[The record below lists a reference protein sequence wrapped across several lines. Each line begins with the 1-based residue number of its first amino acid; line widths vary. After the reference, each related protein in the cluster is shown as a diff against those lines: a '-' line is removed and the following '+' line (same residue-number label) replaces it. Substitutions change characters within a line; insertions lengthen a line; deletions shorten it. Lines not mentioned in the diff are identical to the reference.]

1 MSPLKLGLDLRGGVY
16 LVYQVDVQGAVKQ
29 LLDHY
34 EQDFRAS
41 LRNAHV
47 PYQDVEV
54 DYPMNRV
61 RVLFR
66 DADSFAKGKAAILAD
81 SRNVNLTEATVNGA
95 PALELT
101 LTPQQIKER
110 QDYAVQQNIVIL
122 RNRLNS
128 PELAVS
134 EPQVAREGVD
144 RIAIQLPGLQNS
156 AEVKKILGKTA
167 TLEFRM
173 VDETNNPLEAAATGH
188 VPLGSKL
195 YYTRDKQPVLLKRD
209 VVVTGDQ
216 LTDASF
222 QPNTQDGPA
231 VSVSLDSRGAAKMLR
246 NTEEN
251 IGHLMAVVFIDRSR
265 EKNAQGV
272 DVDRTTEE
280 VINRA
285 TIRGVFSNNFQITG
299 VNPIEGRELALLLRA
314 GGLAAPLTAVEERA
328 IGPSLGQDNIDKG
341 IHAMV
346 FGMLAAFVFMAIYYK
361 LFGLIAD
368 VVLIANVVLLTAFLS
383 LVGAALTLPGI
394 AAVVLTVGMAVD
406 ANILIYE
413 RIREELRNGV
423 SPRAAITAGF
433 DRAFSAICDSNVTAL
448 IAGLVLW
455 LVRRGCG
462 TRLRRGAGAR
472 NCDIDVHIADGQPRV
487 GADHLR
493 RKAQGRTPV
502 DLRARSDVDPR
513 FKPMEFFH
521 KVTRF
526 PFMNTRKVWYGLSAV
541 LIVASFAL
549 VAVRGLNLG
558 IDFTGGVVVETN
570 FPQAPNI
577 EQLRAALAKAGMP
590 AAQVQAFGSSR
601 DILVRLPPD
610 PDVKSEQI
618 GARILE
624 VFKTVDGGVKL
635 QRTEVRRSSGG
646 PGVVR
651 QGRLGAGG
659 DAGAHLDLRAVA
671 LHAEARARRDI
682 RRAARPDL
690 RGRLFRPDPD
700 DFRSHGDL
708 GDPRG
713 DRLFAERHGHRIRPH
728 PRASAHA
735 RASSPSLR

>member
-1 MSPLKLGLDLRGGVY
+1 MISYPRWKIALVGIVLLIGIFLALPNLFGEENALQLARDAAVVTPADRASTEELLKSKAITPTGAYLEQGRLTLRFASKQDQLKARDVIGEARPNQFTIALSQASRVPEWMRKLGLSPLKLGLDLRGGVY
-16 LVYQVDVQGAVKQ
+16 LVYQVDVKGAVKQ
-29 LLDHY
+29 LLDRY

-47 PYQDVEV
+47 PYQDVVV
-54 DYPMNRV
+54 DYPENRV

-81 SRNVNLTEATVNGA
+81 SRNVNLTETTASA
-95 PALELT
+95 PGLEVA

-110 QDYAVQQNIVIL
+110 QDYAVQQNIIIL

-134 EPQVAREGVD
+134 EPQVAREGAD

-173 VDETNNPLEAAATGH
+173 VDETDNPIEAAATGH
-188 VPLGSKL
+188 APLGAKL
-195 YYTRDKQPVLLKRD
+195 YYTREKQPVLLKRD

-231 VSVSLDSRGAAKMLR
+231 VSVSLDSRGASKMLR

-272 DVDRTTEE
+272 DVDRTTET

-314 GGLAAPLTAVEERA
+314 GGLAAPLTEVEERA

-341 IHAMV
+341 MHAMV

-368 VVLIANVVLLTAFLS
+368 VVLVGNVVLLTALLS

-433 DRAFSAICDSNVTAL
+433 DRAFSAIADSNVTAA
-448 IAGLVLW
+448 IAGVVLW
-455 LVRRGCG
+455 LF
-462 TRLRRGAGAR
+462 GAGAVR
-472 NCDIDVHIADGQPRV
+472 GFAVVLVLGIATSMFTALMG
-487 GADHLR
+487 
-493 RKAQGRTPV
+493 T
-502 DLRARSDVDPR
+502 RAVVQIIYGG
-513 FKPMEFFH
+513 K
-521 KVTRF
+521 
-526 PFMNTRKVWYGLSAV
+526 RKVERLS
-541 LIVASFAL
+541 I
-549 VAVRGLNLG
+549 
-558 IDFTGGVVVETN
+558 
-570 FPQAPNI
+570 
-577 EQLRAALAKAGMP
+577 
-590 AAQVQAFGSSR
+590 
-601 DILVRLPPD
+601 
-610 PDVKSEQI
+610 
-618 GARILE
+618 
-624 VFKTVDGGVKL
+624 
-635 QRTEVRRSSGG
+635 
-646 PGVVR
+646 
-651 QGRLGAGG
+651 
-659 DAGAHLDLRAVA
+659 
-671 LHAEARARRDI
+671 
-682 RRAARPDL
+682 
-690 RGRLFRPDPD
+690 
-700 DFRSHGDL
+700 
-708 GDPRG
+708 
-713 DRLFAERHGHRIRPH
+713 
-728 PRASAHA
+728 
-735 RASSPSLR
+735 

>member
-1 MSPLKLGLDLRGGVY
+1 MISYPRWKMVLVAVLLAIAILLALPNVFGEDNALQLARDSAPVQAADLTSIEALLDSKATKPNGTFLEQGRLTLRFGSKQDQLKARDLINEARPNEFTVALTQASRVPDWMRTLGLSPLKLGLDLRGGVY

-29 LLDHY
+29 LLDHR

-47 PYQDVEV
+47 PYQDVQV
-54 DYPMNRV
+54 DYPENRV

-66 DADSFAKGKAAILAD
+66 DADSESKGNAAILED
-81 SRNVNLTEATVNGA
+81 NRNLHLTEASVNGS
-95 PALELT
+95 PALVLT
-101 LTPQQIKER
+101 LTPQEIKDR
-110 QDYAVQQNIVIL
+110 QDSAVQQNIVIL

-173 VDETNNPLEAAATGH
+173 VDETDNPIEAAATGR
-188 VPLGSKL
+188 VPLGAKL
-195 YYTRDKQPVLLKRD
+195 YYTRDKQPVLLRRE

-231 VSVSLDSRGAAKMLR
+231 VSVSLDTRGANKMLK

-272 DVDRTTEE
+272 DVDKTTEY

-314 GGLAAPLTAVEERA
+314 GGLAAPLTPVEERA

-341 IHAMV
+341 IRAMV
-346 FGMLAAFVFMAIYYK
+346 FGMAAAFLFMAVYYK
-361 LFGLIAD
+361 LFGVIAD
-368 VVLIANVVLLTAFLS
+368 LVLLANVVTLTALLS

-433 DRAFSAICDSNVTAL
+433 DRAFSAIFDSNITAA

-455 LVRRGCG
+455 LF
-462 TRLRRGAGAR
+462 GAGAVR
-472 NCDIDVHIADGQPRV
+472 GFAVVLVLGIGTSMFTALMGS
-487 GADHLR
+487 
-493 RKAQGRTPV
+493 RTLV
-502 DLRARSDVDPR
+502 QIVYGG
-513 FKPMEFFH
+513 K
-521 KVTRF
+521 
-526 PFMNTRKVWYGLSAV
+526 RKVERLS
-541 LIVASFAL
+541 I
-549 VAVRGLNLG
+549 
-558 IDFTGGVVVETN
+558 
-570 FPQAPNI
+570 
-577 EQLRAALAKAGMP
+577 
-590 AAQVQAFGSSR
+590 
-601 DILVRLPPD
+601 
-610 PDVKSEQI
+610 
-618 GARILE
+618 
-624 VFKTVDGGVKL
+624 
-635 QRTEVRRSSGG
+635 
-646 PGVVR
+646 
-651 QGRLGAGG
+651 
-659 DAGAHLDLRAVA
+659 
-671 LHAEARARRDI
+671 
-682 RRAARPDL
+682 
-690 RGRLFRPDPD
+690 
-700 DFRSHGDL
+700 
-708 GDPRG
+708 
-713 DRLFAERHGHRIRPH
+713 
-728 PRASAHA
+728 
-735 RASSPSLR
+735 

>member
-1 MSPLKLGLDLRGGVY
+1 MIAYPRWKIALVAIVLVIGIFFAVPNLFGEENALQLARDRAAVLDSDRVAVEQILEDKGVTPSGAFLVQGRLTLRFTSKQDQLKARDLIGEARPNQFTIALSQASRVPEWMRNLGLSPLKLGLDLRGGVY

-29 LLDHY
+29 LLDRH

-41 LRNAHV
+41 LRAAHIA
-47 PYQDVEV
+47 YQDVQV
-54 DYPMNRV
+54 DYPANRV

-66 DADSFAKGKAAILAD
+66 DADSFAKGNAAILAD
-81 SRNVNLTEATVNGA
+81 NRNLHLTDTTVNGA

-101 LTPQQIKER
+101 LTPQEIKER

-173 VDETNNPLEAAATGH
+173 VDENDNPLEAAATGH
-188 VPLGSKL
+188 VPLGAKL
-195 YYTRDKQPVLLKRD
+195 YYSRDKQPVLLKRD

-231 VSVSLDSRGAAKMLR
+231 VSVSLDSRGAAKMLK

-314 GGLAAPLTAVEERA
+314 GGLAAPLSAVEERA

-341 IHAMV
+341 VHAMV
-346 FGMLAAFVFMAIYYK
+346 FGMLAAFIFMAIYYK
-361 LFGLIAD
+361 VFGLIAD
-368 VVLIANVVLLTAFLS
+368 LTLAANVVLLTALLS
-383 LVGAALTLPGI
+383 VLGAALTLPGI

-423 SPRAAITAGF
+423 SPRAAISAGF
-433 DRAFSAICDSNVTAL
+433 DRAFSAIADSNVTAA

-455 LVRRGCG
+455 GVGSGPVRGFAVVLLMG
-462 TRLRRGAGAR
+462 
-472 NCDIDVHIADGQPRV
+472 IATSVFTSVMGSHAVVQLIYGGKRKV
-487 GADHLR
+487 DHL
-493 RKAQGRTPV
+493 
-502 DLRARSDVDPR
+502 S
-513 FKPMEFFH
+513 
-521 KVTRF
+521 
-526 PFMNTRKVWYGLSAV
+526 
-541 LIVASFAL
+541 I
-549 VAVRGLNLG
+549 
-558 IDFTGGVVVETN
+558 
-570 FPQAPNI
+570 
-577 EQLRAALAKAGMP
+577 
-590 AAQVQAFGSSR
+590 
-601 DILVRLPPD
+601 
-610 PDVKSEQI
+610 
-618 GARILE
+618 
-624 VFKTVDGGVKL
+624 
-635 QRTEVRRSSGG
+635 
-646 PGVVR
+646 
-651 QGRLGAGG
+651 
-659 DAGAHLDLRAVA
+659 
-671 LHAEARARRDI
+671 
-682 RRAARPDL
+682 
-690 RGRLFRPDPD
+690 
-700 DFRSHGDL
+700 
-708 GDPRG
+708 
-713 DRLFAERHGHRIRPH
+713 
-728 PRASAHA
+728 
-735 RASSPSLR
+735 

>member
-1 MSPLKLGLDLRGGVY
+1 MISYPRWKIALVAIVLLIGIFLALPNLFGEENALQLARDRAPVLDSDRLSVEQVLKDKGVAPSGAFLDQGRLTLRFSSKQDQLKARDLITEARPGQFTIALSQASRVPEWMRNLGLSPVKLGLDLRGGVY

-29 LLDHY
+29 LLDRY

-47 PYQDVEV
+47 AYQDVLV
-54 DYPMNRV
+54 DYPGNRV

-66 DADSFAKGKAAILAD
+66 DADSFARGKAAIESD
-81 SRNVNLTEATVNGA
+81 SRNLTLANSTVDGA

-134 EPQVAREGVD
+134 EPQVARQGVD

-173 VDETNNPLEAAATGH
+173 VDETNNPLEAAATGR

-195 YYTRDKQPVLLKRD
+195 YYTRDKQPVLLKRE

-222 QPNTQDGPA
+222 QPNTQDGAA
-231 VSVSLDSRGAAKMLR
+231 VSVSLDSRGASKMLK
-246 NTEEN
+246 NTQEN
-251 IGHLMAVVFIDRSR
+251 LGHLMAVVFIDRSR
-265 EKNAQGV
+265 EKNAEGV
-272 DVDRTTEE
+272 DVDRVTEE

-314 GGLAAPLTAVEERA
+314 GGLAAPLSAVEERA

-341 IHAMV
+341 VNAMV
-346 FGMLAAFVFMAIYYK
+346 FGMLAAFLFMAVYYK
-361 LFGLIAD
+361 IFGIIAD
-368 VVLIANVVLLTAFLS
+368 ITLAANVIMLTALLS
-383 LVGAALTLPGI
+383 LLGAALTLPGI

-433 DRAFSAICDSNVTAL
+433 DRAFSAIFDSNVTAF

-455 LVRRGCG
+455 LF
-462 TRLRRGAGAR
+462 GAGAVR
-472 NCDIDVHIADGQPRV
+472 GFAVVLMLGILTSMFTAVMGSRALVQVIYGGKRKI
-487 GADHLR
+487 DHL
-493 RKAQGRTPV
+493 
-502 DLRARSDVDPR
+502 S
-513 FKPMEFFH
+513 
-521 KVTRF
+521 
-526 PFMNTRKVWYGLSAV
+526 
-541 LIVASFAL
+541 I
-549 VAVRGLNLG
+549 
-558 IDFTGGVVVETN
+558 
-570 FPQAPNI
+570 
-577 EQLRAALAKAGMP
+577 
-590 AAQVQAFGSSR
+590 
-601 DILVRLPPD
+601 
-610 PDVKSEQI
+610 
-618 GARILE
+618 
-624 VFKTVDGGVKL
+624 
-635 QRTEVRRSSGG
+635 
-646 PGVVR
+646 
-651 QGRLGAGG
+651 
-659 DAGAHLDLRAVA
+659 
-671 LHAEARARRDI
+671 
-682 RRAARPDL
+682 
-690 RGRLFRPDPD
+690 
-700 DFRSHGDL
+700 
-708 GDPRG
+708 
-713 DRLFAERHGHRIRPH
+713 
-728 PRASAHA
+728 
-735 RASSPSLR
+735 